1 MGIGEQLAK
10 RTITGLMWAY
20 TVFFGGRLATLATT
34 TILARILV
42 PADFGVVGFALLFLN
57 FIDATQDFGIK
68 AALVYNDEQQRETA
82 DTAFWMNAGI
92 GLLQF
97 GAAFLLAPLALQ
109 FIDDERIVTM
119 LRIMALVF
127 IINALGNTHDA
138 LLQKQLKHRR
148 RYLPSLYS
156 AFIKGI
162 VSVILALAGAGV
174 WSLVAGHVVGAVVRT
189 IAKWLLID
197 WGPRFRFFPGRARML
212 WNYGAY
218 ILAFNV
224 LGIAL
229 DQADQLMIGTLLGEV
244 QLGYYSIAAR
254 IPEMVIANFSLV
266 LTAVLFP
273 AYSRLKND
281 ASALSEGVLLTTKYT
296 GFVTIPAGFGLAAVA
311 PELVLVFFGDQW
323 GAAVP
328 LLRVLAFL
336 GMVTTLPW
344 SVGDAFKAIGRP
356 DLTTKLL
363 LVEALYSF
371 PLIWVLAYGTREAVW
386 ASTANLIA
394 VIITA
399 ILRLGLAT
407 YYLPMTPRMFV
418 NIFYAPMIAALSMF
432 GAVMAWRNLVSSL
445 PPVVILLT
453 AVLVGGIVY
462 AALIWLMERKDIVEK
477 YHFLQTMIRDREQED
492 EHEFDD
498 MRTEGLDESAV
509 VEA

>member
-1 MGIGEQLAK
+1 MGIGERLAT
-10 RTITGLMWAY
+10 RTIKGVMWAY
-20 TVFFGGRLATLATT
+20 TVFFGGRLATLVTT

-42 PADFGVVGFALLFLN
+42 PADFGVIGFALLFLN

-68 AALVYNDEQQRETA
+68 TALIYNDEKQRETA
-82 DTAFWMNAGI
+82 DTAFWMNAVI
-92 GLLQF
+92 GLLQY
-97 GAAFLLAPLALQ
+97 GVAFLLAPLALH
-109 FIDDERIVTM
+109 FIDDARIVLM
-119 LRIMALVF
+119 MRIMALVF

-174 WSLVAGHVVGAVVRT
+174 WSLVVGHVVGAVVRT

-197 WGPRFRFFPGRARML
+197 WNPRFRFFPKRARML

-229 DQADQLMIGTLLGEV
+229 DQADQLMIGTLLGEI

-254 IPEMVIANFSLV
+254 IPEMVIANFSLI

-281 ASALSEGVLLTTKYT
+281 ARALSEGVLVTTKYT
-296 GFVTIPAGFGLAAVA
+296 AFITIPAGFGLAAVA
-311 PELVLVFFGDQW
+311 PELMQVFFGDQW

-363 LVEALYSF
+363 LVEAVYSF
-371 PLIWVLAYGTREAVW
+371 PLIWYFAHTTREAVW
-386 ASTANLIA
+386 ASSANLIA
-394 VIITA
+394 VSITMV
-399 ILRLGLAT
+399 LRLALAT
-407 YYLPMTPRMFV
+407 RYLPIKAWTFIS
-418 NIFYAPMIAALSMF
+418 IFQAPFIASLAMF
-432 GAVMAWRNLVSSL
+432 GTVMAWRNLVSTL
-445 PPVVILLT
+445 PMLIILIT
-453 AVLVGGIVY
+453 SVLLGGIVY
-462 AALIWLMERKDIVEK
+462 AALMFLMERKDILEK
-477 YHFLQTMIRDREQED
+477 YHFLLTTLRSRERED
-492 EHEFDD
+492 SEHEFDD
-498 MRTEGLDESAV
+498 MRTEILDESASI
-509 VEA
+509 